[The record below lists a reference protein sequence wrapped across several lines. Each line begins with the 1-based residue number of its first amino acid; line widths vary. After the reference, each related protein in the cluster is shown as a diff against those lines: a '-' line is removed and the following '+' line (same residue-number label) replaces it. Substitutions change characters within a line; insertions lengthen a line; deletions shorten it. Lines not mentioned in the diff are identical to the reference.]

1 MRKTLLLAV
10 LACCCL
16 GEDAPR
22 TIQVHGHR
30 GARARR
36 PENTLPA
43 FEYAIAQGVDALE
56 LDMAVTRDNV
66 IVVSHDPFLQPPVCS
81 GPRGKAVIHK
91 LTLAEVKQWD
101 CGAIRNP
108 GFAHQQPVPG
118 TRMPTLEEVFSL
130 APRGTFLFNIET
142 KSFPDH
148 PEYTPPPEEFA
159 KLVLEQI
166 RKHHVESRV
175 ILQSFDFRTLH
186 AMKALAPG
194 IRLSALYSGR
204 PRDFVEIAKEAGAGI
219 ISPAFRLVTPEQVRN
234 AHAAGLQVVPWTAN
248 KPKDWDRLIA
258 AGVDAIITDDPAALI
273 AYLNHR

>member
-1 MRKTLLLAV
+1 
-10 LACCCL
+10 
-16 GEDAPR
+16 
-22 TIQVHGHR
+22 
-30 GARARR
+30 
-36 PENTLPA
+36 
-43 FEYAIAQGVDALE
+43 
-56 LDMAVTRDNV
+56 
-66 IVVSHDPFLQPPVCS
+66 
-81 GPRGKAVIHK
+81 
-91 LTLAEVKQWD
+91 
-101 CGAIRNP
+101 
-108 GFAHQQPVPG
+108 
-118 TRMPTLEEVFSL
+118 
-130 APRGTFLFNIET
+130 
-142 KSFPDH
+142 
-148 PEYTPPPEEFA
+148 
-159 KLVLEQI
+159 
-166 RKHHVESRV
+166 V